1 MRHKDK
7 EIFKRYQESLEPL
20 EMCVVAAGNHGFGF
34 GLPSSV
40 MELLGSLFSLAPL
53 MLRAESLST
62 AEGAVPEIH
71 NHSLFFSFFS
81 PFYKDPELK
90 YPT

>member
-20 EMCVVAAGNHGFGF
+20 QMCVVAAGNHGFGF

-71 NHSLFFSFFS
+71 NR
-81 PFYKDPELK
+81 
-90 YPT
+90 

>member
-7 EIFKRYQESLEPL
+7 ENFKRYQESLEPL

-62 AEGAVPEIH
+62 AEGLVPEIH
-71 NHSLFFSFFS
+71 NCFPFFSFFFF
-81 PFYKDPELK
+81 FYKELE
-90 YPT
+90 